1 MACSLF
7 LGVLEFPIPV
17 YFHGNPKQLSIWTSA
32 WPWLLPYSSSCSGLL
47 QNNYCKIIKSNL
59 FYLLLSR
66 CMVAHLSLL
75 DCEITN
81 DDTRCTADARR
92 MKDELEKKYN
102 DLSSVEKEADEFLKV
117 LFAFVLFNTKD
128 V

>member
-1 MACSLF
+1 M
-7 LGVLEFPIPV
+7 GVLEFTIPV
-17 YFHGNPKQLSIWTSA
+17 SFLGDPKQLSIWISA

-81 DDTRCTADARR
+81 DDSRCTADARR

>member
-1 MACSLF
+1 
-7 LGVLEFPIPV
+7 
-17 YFHGNPKQLSIWTSA
+17 
-32 WPWLLPYSSSCSGLL
+32 
-47 QNNYCKIIKSNL
+47 
-59 FYLLLSR
+59 
-66 CMVAHLSLL
+66 MVGRLKHL
-75 DCEITN
+75 DREITN
-81 DDTRCTADARR
+81 DDSRCTADARR